1 MVVEAMRH
9 APAGAAATLACFVDV
24 RGEPQGRPCFVVFLQ
39 IVHGLAL
46 YGRRRMRVGSA
57 RWPILTHDEVAFLRC
72 VEAGLRDD
80 EAALAA
86 HVAWLVRSY
95 GSRDFTAY
103 VRTLASLIREPLF
116 GDLVVPSSPFAQ
128 SGAGIDGPAREKA
141 GAKPCRPGLSYSD
154 QIAVRSAP
162 GVISSCGPTA

>member
-1 MVVEAMRH
+1 MLVEAMRH

-46 YGRRRMRVGSA
+46 YGRRRMRVGSE

-72 VEAGLRDD
+72 VEAALRND

-86 HVAWLVRSY
+86 HVTWLVR
-95 GSRDFTAY
+95 GFGARDFTAY
-103 VRTLASLIREPLF
+103 VRTLASLIREPVF
-116 GDLVVPSSPFAQ
+116 GDMAAAGAPVAQ
-128 SGAGIDGPAREKA
+128 IGAGIDRPVAKRPARTHA
-141 GAKPCRPGLSYSD
+141 APAFP
-154 QIAVRSAP
+154 IA
-162 GVISSCGPTA
+162 IK